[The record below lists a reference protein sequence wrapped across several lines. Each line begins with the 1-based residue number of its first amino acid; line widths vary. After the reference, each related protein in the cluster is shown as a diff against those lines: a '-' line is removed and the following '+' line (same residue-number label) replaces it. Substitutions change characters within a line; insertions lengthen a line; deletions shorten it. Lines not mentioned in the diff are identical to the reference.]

1 MAGALRA
8 DPAYGFDRHLT
19 TAGAAAALA
28 VWKTVPDLVRERSN
42 RSNRISGM
50 RRDING
56 FAQAVES
63 LAAEMMPVLSELP
76 VQGLIDILRER
87 AETARAVRARHD
99 DAKVRLEL
107 AEGKLATARAAQEVA
122 SMALRRLSSLLAEG
136 ADPRAELDRLR
147 RRDLLRAQMA
157 ERRKEFAQRAEG
169 YSEWAVRTEL
179 PGFDRNRA
187 QLDAEELEKRSEMLH
202 ADNDRLYAAL
212 GQKQLQRD
220 QLQAGAGSELAAFE
234 RSIAETDIV
243 VSARQWAVR
252 KIASIMLGAAIE
264 KHREAQSDPLLNRA
278 GKLFS
283 TLTGGAFSGVLQD
296 YGEDDQ
302 PRLVGQRKNGGRVA
316 IAGMSEGTR
325 DQLYLAL
332 RLAYI
337 EDYATRAEP
346 IPFIGDDI
354 FQTFDDER
362 TAAGINAFASTSAVF
377 QPILFTHHLSVV
389 AIARRAL
396 GPDLDYIEL

>member
-1 MAGALRA
+1 M
-8 DPAYGFDRHLT
+8 
-19 TAGAAAALA
+19 
-28 VWKTVPDLVRERSN
+28 
-42 RSNRISGM
+42 
-50 RRDING
+50 
-56 FAQAVES
+56 
-63 LAAEMMPVLSELP
+63 
-76 VQGLIDILRER
+76 
-87 AETARAVRARHD
+87 
-99 DAKVRLEL
+99 
-107 AEGKLATARAAQEVA
+107 
-122 SMALRRLSSLLAEG
+122 
-136 ADPRAELDRLR
+136 
-147 RRDLLRAQMA
+147 
-157 ERRKEFAQRAEG
+157 
-169 YSEWAVRTEL
+169 
-179 PGFDRNRA
+179 
-187 QLDAEELEKRSEMLH
+187 
-202 ADNDRLYAAL
+202 
-212 GQKQLQRD
+212 
-220 QLQAGAGSELAAFE
+220 
-234 RSIAETDIV
+234 
-243 VSARQWAVR
+243 
-252 KIASIMLGAAIE
+252 
-264 KHREAQSDPLLNRA
+264 
-278 GKLFS
+278 
-283 TLTGGAFSGVLQD
+283 LQD